1 MRIIRDTL
9 YLEELDKILNSIAK
23 HSLVNALNF
32 IDKLDQHISTILYMP
47 YKFRRSF
54 YYDSDDV
61 RDLIFK
67 GYTIPYL
74 IDNENQQIVLLDIF
88 KWSNREKQDK

>member
-1 MRIIRDTL
+1 MQITRDTV

-23 HSLVNALNF
+23 HSLANALNF
-32 IDKLDQHISTILYMP
+32 IGKLDHHISKIPYMP
-47 YKFRRSF
+47 YKSRHSF
-54 YYDSDDV
+54 YYDSEDV

-74 IDNENQQIVLLDIF
+74 VDNENQQIVLLDIF
-88 KWSNREKQDK
+88 KWSNRKKKQ